1 MVFISF
7 KIQPPDC
14 LRSDG
19 EVGVSTKRALAFR
32 CRTLDRLLSWGSTEN
47 WNWHSELNSQATH
60 WSRHLHKVSSPKCSQ
75 FLNLALHLQSA
86 EVAPDFQLEI

>member
-1 MVFISF
+1 MVFKTF
-7 KIQPPDC
+7 LNFQPPDC

-32 CRTLDRLLSWGSTEN
+32 CRTLDRLLSRCYTL
-47 WNWHSELNSQATH
+47 ELAVSNSLEPPFAQGFF
-60 WSRHLHKVSSPKCSQ
+60 SKVFPVSKSCLASS
-75 FLNLALHLQSA
+75 